1 MSKKTSKKSTKGIV
15 PATKNVLP
23 SINTSQISSSRSGQN
38 KKTEEF
44 FSVKTYAGGQTVKL
58 TQS

>member
-44 FSVKTYAGGQTVKL
+44 FL
-58 TQS
+58 